1 MNERIRGLIDYKI
14 FILMLAFAVF
24 LSILSFFGFRPMTL
38 IEVENE
44 TVAEQLEEKLKE
56 IIPIAVGF
64 TLAIG
69 VTIPLA
75 PLIYAYSKEKYE
87 LWYVKHFPHRIPFGE
102 KWNRM
107 LERLD
112 YMAYLEREYGFH
124 FNYEGDE
131 K

>member
-1 MNERIRGLIDYKI
+1 MSEPHIDPPFLCIFALI
-14 FILMLAFAVF
+14 LAFMVF
-24 LSILSFFGFRPMTL
+24 LSILTFFGYHPMVL

-44 TVAEQLEEKLKE
+44 TVAEQLEEMKE

-64 TLAIG
+64 ALVISF
-69 VTIPLA
+69 TIPFA
-75 PLIYAYSKEKYE
+75 PLIYTYLKEKYE
-87 LWYVKHFPHRIPFGE
+87 LWYVRHFPYRIPFGE

-124 FNYEGDE
+124 FSYEDG
-131 K
+131 